1 MVGVRHRKVHLD
13 KMTNPIRLL
22 HLADLH
28 IGMENYGRLDPT
40 TGIHGR
46 VLDFLR
52 RFDEVIEYG
61 LAHDVDLVLFAG
73 DAFKTRDPN
82 PTYQRE
88 FARRVKRLSD
98 AGVPTVLLV
107 GNHDLPA
114 MEKKATSLDIFRTLA
129 VPNVIVGWHDEMHRI
144 ETKRGPVQVACVP
157 YPMRQR
163 LLAKE
168 EYRGKNLEELDR
180 ALTDIVGD
188 LVRGLAAQLDPAIP
202 SVLAGHFTVGGAV
215 FGSERSV
222 MIGSDVVVL
231 KSVLADPAWD
241 YVALGHI
248 HKHQELNGGAYPAIV
263 YPGSLERIDF
273 GEERDPKGFCWVELS
288 REQTTWQF
296 VEVKARP
303 FITLWADAR
312 ESDDPTQVVL
322 DEIERR
328 DVTDAVVRVN
338 VKLKAHQEAGLREK
352 DIVTALKDA
361 GYIAAISRDVER
373 EARARLGGATP
384 EGLTPIEL
392 LERYFESKGTEPEQ
406 AKQLI
411 EGAKKII
418 AHEAESA

>member
-1 MVGVRHRKVHLD
+1 MTDSVRV
-13 KMTNPIRLL
+13 L
-22 HLADLH
+22 HLADIH
-28 IGMENYGRLDPT
+28 IGMENYGRIDPA

-52 RFDEVIEYG
+52 RFDEAIEYG
-61 LAHDVDLVLFAG
+61 LEHDVDLVIFAG

-114 MEKKATSLDIFRTLA
+114 MEKKATSLDIFRTLV
-129 VPNVIVGWHDEMHRI
+129 VPNVIVGWRDELFRV

-163 LLAKE
+163 LLARD

-188 LVRGLAAQLDPAIP
+188 IVRGLAAQLDPAIP
-202 SVLAGHFTVGGAV
+202 AVLAGHFTVGGAT

-231 KSVLADPAWD
+231 KSVLADPSFD

-248 HKHQELNGGAYPAIV
+248 HKHQELNGSAYPAIV

-273 GEERDPKGFCWVELS
+273 GEERDPKGFCWVELA
-288 REQTTWQF
+288 RGATTWQF
-296 VEVKARP
+296 VPVSARR
-303 FITLWADAR
+303 FVTLWADAR
-312 ESDDPTQVVL
+312 DANDPTQVVL
-322 DEIERR
+322 DEIDRH
-328 DVTDAVVRVN
+328 DVTDAVVRVQ
-338 VKLKAHQEAGLREK
+338 VKLRAHQESALREK
-352 DIVTALKDA
+352 DIVAALTRQGA
-361 GYIAAISRDVER
+361 GYIAAISKEVER
-373 EARARLGGATP
+373 ETRARLGGATP
-384 EGLTPIEL
+384 EGLAPLEL
-392 LERYFESKGTEPEQ
+392 LERYFESKNIEPERIH
-406 AKQLI
+406 QLL
-411 EGAKKII
+411 ESAKKVIS
-418 AHEAESA
+418 EQDWR

>member
-1 MVGVRHRKVHLD
+1 MTDPVR
-13 KMTNPIRLL
+13 ML
-22 HLADLH
+22 HFADLH
-28 IGMENYGRLDPT
+28 IGMENYGRLDPA

-52 RFDEVIEYG
+52 RLDEVIEYG
-61 LAHDVDLVLFAG
+61 LAHDVDVVLFAG
-73 DAFKTRDPN
+73 DAFKTRDPS

-88 FARRVKRLSD
+88 FARRVKHLSD

-129 VPNVIVGWHDEMHRI
+129 VPNVTVGWSDEIFRI
-144 ETKRGPVQVACVP
+144 ETKRGPVQVACLP

-163 LLAKE
+163 LLAHE
-168 EYRGKNLEELDR
+168 EFRGKNLEELDR

-188 LVRGLAAQLDPAIP
+188 IVRGLAAQLDPAIP
-202 SVLAGHFTVGGAV
+202 AVLAGHFTVGGATY
-215 FGSERSV
+215 GSERSV

-231 KSVLADPAWD
+231 KSVLSDPAWD

-273 GEERDPKGFCWVELS
+273 GEEHDPKGFCWVELA
-288 REQTTWQF
+288 RGQTAWQF

-303 FITLWADAR
+303 FVTVETDAR
-312 ESDDPTQVVL
+312 EADDPTQAVL
-322 DEIERR
+322 DEIAHKN
-328 DVTDAVVRVN
+328 VTDAVVRVK
-338 VKLKAHQEAGLREK
+338 VKLKPHQESQLREK
-352 DIVTALKDA
+352 DIIAALKGA
-361 GYIAAISRDVER
+361 GHVAAIGKEVER

-384 EGLTPIEL
+384 EGLSPTEL
-392 LERYFESKGTEPEQ
+392 LERYFESKGTEPQHIKLLLEFAQ
-406 AKQLI
+406 
-411 EGAKKII
+411 KII
-418 AHEAESA
+418 AGSI

>member
-1 MVGVRHRKVHLD
+1 VTDPVR
-13 KMTNPIRLL
+13 ML
-22 HLADLH
+22 HFADLH
-28 IGMENYGRLDPT
+28 IGMENYGRLDPA

-52 RFDEVIEYG
+52 RLDEVIEYG
-61 LAHDVDLVLFAG
+61 LAHDVDVVLFAG
-73 DAFKTRDPN
+73 DAFKTRDPS

-88 FARRVKRLSD
+88 FARRVKHLSD

-129 VPNVIVGWHDEMHRI
+129 VPNVTVGWSDEIFRI
-144 ETKRGPVQVACVP
+144 ETKRGPVQVACLP

-163 LLAKE
+163 LLAHE
-168 EYRGKNLEELDR
+168 EFRGKNLEELDR

-188 LVRGLAAQLDPAIP
+188 IVRGLAAQLDPAIP
-202 SVLAGHFTVGGAV
+202 AVLAGHFTVGGATY
-215 FGSERSV
+215 GSERSV

-231 KSVLADPAWD
+231 KSVLSDPAWD

-273 GEERDPKGFCWVELS
+273 GEEHDPKGFCWVELA
-288 REQTTWQF
+288 RGQTAWQF

-303 FITLWADAR
+303 FVTVETDAR
-312 ESDDPTQVVL
+312 EADDPTQAVL
-322 DEIERR
+322 DEIAHKN
-328 DVTDAVVRVN
+328 VTDAVVRVK
-338 VKLKAHQEAGLREK
+338 VKLKPHQESQLREK
-352 DIVTALKDA
+352 DIIAALKGA
-361 GYIAAISRDVER
+361 GHVAAIGKEVER

-384 EGLTPIEL
+384 EGLSPTEL
-392 LERYFESKGTEPEQ
+392 LERYFESKGTEPQHIKLLLEFAQ
-406 AKQLI
+406 
-411 EGAKKII
+411 KII
-418 AHEAESA
+418 AGSI